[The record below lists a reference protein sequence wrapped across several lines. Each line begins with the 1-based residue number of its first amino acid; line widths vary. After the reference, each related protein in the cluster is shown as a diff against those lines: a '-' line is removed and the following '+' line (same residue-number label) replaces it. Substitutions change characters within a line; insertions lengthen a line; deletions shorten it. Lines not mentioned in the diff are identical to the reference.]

1 MEIIVN
7 SKSGLSS
14 SIDNLLNS
22 VNSADSTISSSASS
36 LSGVSD
42 CDEIELSAA
51 AQTLIS
57 NFEAIFQDFLNVSNS
72 ANNYI
77 TNLVAFDIDDFSN
90 LIGESS
96 SAKSNQSNNSSS
108 SSQEGGYYSSSASAG
123 NSSYDDSTS
132 STSSESYNENVSSKV
147 VDESIIQTAEGT
159 EIVLPSGLGDIR
171 TYMGWQCITN
181 TESTQY
187 KLMQTAGMNFD
198 DEGFGIIG
206 DRYVVATTTT
216 YGDVGDYIDVY
227 QEDGT
232 VLNCIIG
239 DIKNQNDE
247 GCNKWG
253 HLDGQ
258 CVLESVVDK
267 NTWYSGGSG
276 SHANPGTA
284 SCHPEWDQNITKIV
298 NKGNYFDFI
307 ANENV

>member
-1 MEIIVN
+1 MEIVVN

-14 SIDNLLNS
+14 SVDNLLNS
-22 VNSADSTISSSASS
+22 INDAESNVSSKTSS

-42 CDEIELSAA
+42 CDGIQLSAA
-51 AQTLIS
+51 AQTIIN
-57 NFEAIFQDFLNVSNS
+57 NFDAIFQDFLNVANS

-77 TNLVAFDIDDFSN
+77 TNLIAFDIDDFPNSVGKSPSSTGKQG
-90 LIGESS
+90 ISPSGSDEMGGYQSYSS
-96 SAKSNQSNNSSS
+96 SGNSGSNYSSS
-108 SSQEGGYYSSSASAG
+108 STDSNSYGG
-123 NSSYDDSTS
+123 TS
-132 STSSESYNENVSSKV
+132 SGKV
-147 VDESIIQTAEGT
+147 VDESIIQSAEGT
-159 EIVLPSGLGDIR
+159 EIILPSGLGSVR

-198 DEGFGIIG
+198 EEGFGIIG
-206 DRYVVATTTT
+206 DRYVVATTDT
-216 YGDVGDYIDVY
+216 YGVVGDYIDVY
-227 QEDGT
+227 QEDGS

-239 DIKNQNDE
+239 DIKNQNDA

-258 CVLESVVDK
+258 CVVESVVDK
-267 NTWYSGGSG
+267 STWYSGGYG
-276 SHANPGTA
+276 DHANPGTA

-307 ANENV
+307 ANNNV